1 MKSLIKPILFLFIS
15 LISHLNAQ
23 KTTYGLF
30 EYEQIESRNKGF
42 KSHITFYNLN
52 ISNHFSTYTQVYNNE
67 LDEAFLEEQEGEGI
81 NDVIVVKPKKDEMN
95 IVFNDF
101 KQNKTYFKT
110 IVAYE
115 KVYVQEQK
123 YKMNWKLINE
133 TKKFGKRICKK
144 AQTSFRGRIYT
155 AWYSPEI
162 ITNIGPWK
170 FQNTPG
176 LIFEIYDAD
185 KILHIKLNRF
195 NTKKKSNINAWDIE
209 KKKKIISLKDYI
221 KKKSK
226 EEDVVLERLNSR
238 LPKGAKP
245 FVKNKEQ
252 KQIEIFN

>member
-1 MKSLIKPILFLFIS
+1 MKSLIKPLLFLFIS
-15 LISHLNAQ
+15 LISNLNAQ
-23 KTTYGLF
+23 KISYGLF

-52 ISNHFSTYTQVYNNE
+52 ISDHFSTYTQIYNNE
-67 LDEAFLEEQEGEGI
+67 LDEAFVEEQKGEGI

-101 KQNKTYFKT
+101 KKNKTYFKT

-115 KVYVQEQK
+115 KLYVQEPQ
-123 YKMNWKLINE
+123 YTMHWKKING
-133 TKKFGKRICKK
+133 TKKFGKRVCKK
-144 AQTSFRGRIYT
+144 AQTSFRGRTYT

-170 FQNTPG
+170 FKNTPG
-176 LIFEIYDAD
+176 LIFEIYDTD
-185 KILHIKLNRF
+185 KVLHIKLNRF
-195 NTKKKSNINAWDIE
+195 NLYKKSNINSWNLE
-209 KKKKIISLKDYI
+209 KKQRIISLKEYI

-226 EEDVVLERLNSR
+226 EQDVVLERLNSR

-245 FVKNKEQ
+245 FVKNKGQ